1 MNARNIRFAHEDWS
15 MIGKVIEPLRRRGSL
30 TLIRNLD
37 PRIARPVV
45 LDQGLQHHRMRRMQP
60 RAGVRGRTAKPREMS
75 LVP

>member
-15 MIGKVIEPLRRRGSL
+15 MIGKVIERLRPHASL

-45 LDQGLQHHRMRRMQP
+45 LDQTYCAAACDGCNRTQP
-60 RAGVRGRTAKPREMS
+60 CEAGPPSREMS